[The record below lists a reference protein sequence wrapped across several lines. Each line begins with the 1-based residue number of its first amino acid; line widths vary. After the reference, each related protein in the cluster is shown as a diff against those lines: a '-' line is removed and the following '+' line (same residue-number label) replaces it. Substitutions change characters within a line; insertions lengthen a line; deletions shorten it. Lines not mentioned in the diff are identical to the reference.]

1 MSDPSSVKFC
11 PSSRCEEGNILLGLV
26 NADGRINFIHGRIEI
41 DAKFVEVAK
50 AGRPPEQRF
59 RFSSPCLTRGC
70 EKWDGER
77 CGVAKIL
84 HERGPDL
91 LPPEPAAALPR
102 CSIRPNCRWHG
113 EYGDSICFTC
123 SWVIT
128 EHGNRLEALVEQVQA
143 ET

>member
-1 MSDPSSVKFC
+1 MSAPDPVKLC

-26 NADGRINFIHGRIEI
+26 NAEGRIDFIPGHVEI

-50 AGRPPEQRF
+50 QGRPPEQRF
-59 RFSSPCLTRGC
+59 RFSSPCLKRGC

-91 LPPEPAAALPR
+91 LPPEPATAPPR
-102 CSIRPNCRWHG
+102 CSIRPNCRWYG
-113 EYGDSICFTC
+113 EYGDCICFTC

-128 EHGNRLEALVEQVQA
+128 EHGNRLEALVEQAQA